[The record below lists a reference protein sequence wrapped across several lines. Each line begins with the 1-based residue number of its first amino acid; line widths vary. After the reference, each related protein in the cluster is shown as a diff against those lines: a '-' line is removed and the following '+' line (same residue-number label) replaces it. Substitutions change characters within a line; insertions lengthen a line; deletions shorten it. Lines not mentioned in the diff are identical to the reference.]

1 MYNLNYLALLCKNV
15 NCIGFTTLF
24 EVNAECF
31 RYLNPTISLNLLQ
44 HYYIYSNQSSDDA
57 KWKTVFKIL
66 QPFTTPC
73 TLTCYTL
80 MEMLNDKS
88 LIAFLDCRRLG
99 EYRYICLDAVVL
111 RTVKCMETTLAKVSL
126 ESLQSMIRYK

>member
-1 MYNLNYLALLCKNV
+1 
-15 NCIGFTTLF
+15 
-24 EVNAECF
+24 
-31 RYLNPTISLNLLQ
+31 
-44 HYYIYSNQSSDDA
+44 
-57 KWKTVFKIL
+57 
-66 QPFTTPC
+66 
-73 TLTCYTL
+73 